1 LRQVEIIVLHS
12 ANGMEMDSKTPDFH
26 SWKRCV
32 QLAVDWNHYE
42 IARQSIFNAE
52 NRSHWQ
58 VINAW
63 WQTNYLFD
71 SIVHKFLFVQKK
83 HYNLG

>member
-1 LRQVEIIVLHS
+1 
-12 ANGMEMDSKTPDFH
+12 MKMDSKTADFN

-52 NRSHWQ
+52 NRCHWQ
-58 VINAW
+58 VRMEV
-63 WQTNYLFD
+63 D
-71 SIVHKFLFVQKK
+71 V
-83 HYNLG
+83 